1 MKKIT
6 RDSES
11 VMLNLFTVLKGNK
24 TYTHYTKKAR
34 LLTGHL
40 IIIISF

>member
-6 RDSES
+6 RDSKS
-11 VMLNLFTVLKGNK
+11 VMLNLFTVLKGYK
-24 TYTHYTKKAR
+24 TDTHYTQKTR
-34 LLTGHL
+34 LLTGQL